1 VEIDIFMDV
10 QSEEVGVSHGRR
22 RVGVTESVD
31 VPRASTI
38 GSGWGEEGASS
49 AGGIRGGSSGDPQ
62 VDDTVQVVRDGDEA
76 AETSERLAATVAEAP
91 RNAARRVATVRELEG
106 EGGGAGSLNVAAS
119 RAEGIDISMLTS
131 GLYPVEALAETDEVV
146 NWELELQL
154 ITQELAQENDGHED
168 ASEGSDKQGGGAAA
182 TSPNAAATRRK

>member
-1 VEIDIFMDV
+1 MDV
-10 QSEEVGVSHGRR
+10 HSEEVGVSHGRR

-49 AGGIRGGSSGDPQ
+49 AGIRGGSSGDPQ

-168 ASEGSDKQGGGAAA
+168 ASEGSDKHAAA